1 MIFYFRPLPAKTND
15 KVFWNMEKNSFLFF
29 RAMRIFLINPAL
41 SGTTSRGFLSSCRKV
56 EKTNDQIP
64 RKFQDRRTDVR
75 IERPYFLGPSCH
87 GRSSNK
93 ELWFITYRL
102 NYLKD
107 TSFILRFWLKGKFQ
121 TKKIIYQVFIK
132 LSLIFQVSQ
141 VTQWNSR
148 FFQVFQVFQVWQL
161 ATLSYL
167 SIYLPTY
174 LPTYLF
180 TYPHTYLPPIV
191 SPSPSPSLHPFPL
204 TDRPTDQPTEQPN
217 EQSTKQ
223 PTNQATNRLSDQRTD
238 QSTNRPANQWINRST
253 HLYIYIHLY
262 TYIHFF
268 FLVPLLVKAWKRR
281 TCCCL
286 KNLVLFFWKTKI
298 QNRKWY

>member
-64 RKFQDRRTDVR
+64 RKFQDRRTNVR
-75 IERPYFLGPSCH
+75 IKRPYFLGPSGH
-87 GRSSNK
+87 GLRSNK

-107 TSFILRFWLKGKFQ
+107 TIFILRFWLKGKFQ

-132 LSLIFQVSQ
+132 FSLIFQVSQ

-148 FFQVFQVFQVWQL
+148 FFQVLQVLQVRWQPW
-161 ATLSYL
+161 AICL
-167 SIYLPTY
+167 SIY

-180 TYPHTYLPPIV
+180 TYPHTYLPPTL
-191 SPSPSPSLHPFPL
+191 SPYPSPSLHPFPL
-204 TDRPTDQPTEQPN
+204 TDRPTDRLTERPN
-217 EQSTKQ
+217 EQSTNQ
-223 PTNQATNRLSDQRTD
+223 PTNQTTNRLSDEPTD

-268 FLVPLLVKAWKRR
+268 FLVPLLAKAWKRR

-286 KNLVLFFWKTKI
+286 KNLVLFFWKTKT

>member
-75 IERPYFLGPSCH
+75 IERPYFLGPFCH

-132 LSLIFQVSQ
+132 FSLIFQVSQ

-148 FFQVFQVFQVWQL
+148 FFQVFTGFTGFPGPL

-174 LPTYLF
+174 LPIYL
-180 TYPHTYLPPIV
+180 PTYLPTSHPL
-191 SPSPSPSLHPFPL
+191 SLSFSLPPSLPTDGL
-204 TDRPTDQPTEQPN
+204 TDWTTDQTTQRTINQPTDQPN
-217 EQSTKQ
+217 NQ
-223 PTNQATNRLSDQRTD
+223 PTEWPTNWPIDQPT
-238 QSTNRPANQWINRST
+238 S
-253 HLYIYIHLY
+253 
-262 TYIHFF
+262 
-268 FLVPLLVKAWKRR
+268 
-281 TCCCL
+281 
-286 KNLVLFFWKTKI
+286 
-298 QNRKWY
+298 

>member
-15 KVFWNMEKNSFLFF
+15 KVFWNMDKNSFLFF

-107 TSFILRFWLKGKFQ
+107 TIFILRFWLKGKFQ

-132 LSLIFQVSQ
+132 FSLIFQVSQ

-148 FFQVFQVFQVWQL
+148 FFQVFPGFTGFPGPL

-174 LPTYLF
+174 LPIYL
-180 TYPHTYLPPIV
+180 PTYLPTSHPL
-191 SPSPSPSLHPFPL
+191 SLSFSLPPSLPTDGL
-204 TDRPTDQPTEQPN
+204 TDRTTDQTTQRTINQPTDQPN
-217 EQSTKQ
+217 NQ
-223 PTNQATNRLSDQRTD
+223 PTEWPTNWPIDQPT
-238 QSTNRPANQWINRST
+238 S
-253 HLYIYIHLY
+253 
-262 TYIHFF
+262 
-268 FLVPLLVKAWKRR
+268 
-281 TCCCL
+281 
-286 KNLVLFFWKTKI
+286 
-298 QNRKWY
+298 

>member
-132 LSLIFQVSQ
+132 FSLIFQVSQ

-148 FFQVFQVFQVWQL
+148 FFQVLQVFQVRWQPW
-161 ATLSYL
+161 AICL
-167 SIYLPTY
+167 SIY

-180 TYPHTYLPPIV
+180 TYPPTYLPIYLPTYLPT
-191 SPSPSPSLHPFPL
+191 SHPLSLSFSLPPSLPTDGL
-204 TDRPTDQPTEQPN
+204 TDRTTDQTTQRTINQPTDQPN
-217 EQSTKQ
+217 NQ
-223 PTNQATNRLSDQRTD
+223 PTEWPTNWPIDQPT
-238 QSTNRPANQWINRST
+238 S
-253 HLYIYIHLY
+253 
-262 TYIHFF
+262 
-268 FLVPLLVKAWKRR
+268 
-281 TCCCL
+281 
-286 KNLVLFFWKTKI
+286 
-298 QNRKWY
+298 

>member
-1 MIFYFRPLPAKTND
+1 
-15 KVFWNMEKNSFLFF
+15 MEKTSFFFF
-29 RAMRIFLINPAL
+29 RSMRIFLINSAL
-41 SGTTSRGFLSSCRKV
+41 SGTTSRGFLSSSWKV

-64 RKFQDRRTDVR
+64 RKFQDRRTNVR
-75 IERPYFLGPSCH
+75 IERTYFLGPSGH
-87 GRSSNK
+87 GRRSNK

-107 TSFILRFWLKGKFQ
+107 TIFILRFWLKGKFQ

-132 LSLIFQVSQ
+132 FSLIFQVSQ

-148 FFQVFQVFQVWQL
+148 FFQVFPGFTGFTGPL
-161 ATLSYL
+161 ETLSYL

-180 TYPHTYLPPIV
+180 TYPHTYLPATL

-204 TDRPTDQPTEQPN
+204 TDRPTERPN
-217 EQSTKQ
+217 KQSANQ
-223 PTNQATNRLSDQRTD
+223 PTNQTTNRLSDQPTD
-238 QSTNRPANQWINRST
+238 QSTNRPANQLINRST

-268 FLVPLLVKAWKRR
+268 FLVPLLAKAWKRR

-286 KNLVLFFWKTKI
+286 KNLVLFFWKTKT

>member
-132 LSLIFQVSQ
+132 FSLIFQVSQ

-148 FFQVFQVFQVWQL
+148 FFQVLQVFQVRWQPW
-161 ATLSYL
+161 AICL

-174 LPTYLF
+174 LPTHL
-180 TYPHTYLPPIV
+180 PTYL
-191 SPSPSPSLHPFPL
+191 SPSLPL
-204 TDRPTDQPTEQPN
+204 ILPPSIASHWRTDRPNDRPNDPTNNQPTNRPTKQPTDWVTNQLTNRPTDQLTN
-217 EQSTKQ
+217 ESIDL
-223 PTNQATNRLSDQRTD
+223 PIYIS
-238 QSTNRPANQWINRST
+238 I
-253 HLYIYIHLY
+253 YIYIHI
-262 TYIHFF
+262 YISSF
-268 FLVPLLVKAWKRR
+268 
-281 TCCCL
+281 
-286 KNLVLFFWKTKI
+286 
-298 QNRKWY
+298 